1 MKNSIKRI
9 QSESMLSTLLSARI
23 LRKANT
29 YRYITLAAMALT
41 FAACSQDED
50 FDPQTDSDA
59 VRINATIGTVPQTR
73 LAYGDEDVNGEETT
87 TFTEED
93 QIRVQ
98 NTKRT
103 TKNIATYKLDA
114 DGKTWTI
121 ADGALVWNGSSTNQF
136 QAWYPANENASYDSF
151 ELPTDQSSDA
161 LLAAADWMTASTNEM
176 AKPTDGTINLAFQH
190 LLTMVTIRV
199 SGWGTEYLA
208 TEQSISDVEIHTIT
222 TSIGKDSE
230 GNAVNNDISS
240 TGIIPL
246 HKEVSG
252 TNSYTAIVC
261 PYVYTGNEKVMTLT
275 VNNQDN
281 LTVFALGN
289 KELTYYGLQPGKH
302 YTFFLKVGHDY
313 AEISSISVEEWETTD
328 NIDGGVAEGVVTQ

>member
-59 VRINATIGTVPQTR
+59 VRINATIGTMPQTR
-73 LAYGDEDVNGEETT
+73 LAYSDEDVNSEEAT
-87 TFTEED
+87 TFTEGD

-114 DGKTWTI
+114 DEKTWTI

-136 QAWYPANENASYDSF
+136 QAWYPANEKASYDSF
-151 ELPTDQSSDA
+151 KLPTDQSSDV
-161 LLAAADWMTASTNEM
+161 LLAAADWMTASTDEM
-176 AKPTDGTINLAFQH
+176 AKPTDGTINLAFRH
-190 LLTMVTIRV
+190 LLTMVTIKI
-199 SGWGTEYLA
+199 SMWGTEYPA
-208 TEQSISDVEIHTIT
+208 TEQSISDVKIHTIT
-222 TSIGKDSE
+222 TSIGKDNE

-240 TGIIPL
+240 TGITPL
-246 HKEVSG
+246 YKEVSG
-252 TNSYTAIVC
+252 INSYTAIVC
-261 PYVYTGNEKVMTLT
+261 PGKYAGDEKVMTLT

-289 KELTYYGLQPGKH
+289 KELTDYGLQPGKH
-302 YTFFLKVGHDY
+302 YTFHLKVGKNKLTLIHT
-313 AEISSISVEEWETTD
+313 TTD
-328 NIDGGVAEGVVTQ
+328 NLPGRWKNDSEVDLN

>member
-1 MKNSIKRI
+1 M
-9 QSESMLSTLLSARI
+9 
-23 LRKANT
+23 NT

-59 VRINATIGTVPQTR
+59 VRISATIGTMPQTR
-73 LAYGDEDVNGEETT
+73 LEYGAGYNGEEAT
-87 TFTEED
+87 TFTEGD

-121 ADGALVWNGSSTNQF
+121 ADGALVWNGSSTNRF
-136 QAWYPANENASYDSF
+136 QAWYPANDNASYDSF

-161 LLAAADWMTASTNEM
+161 LLAAADWMTASTDEM
-176 AKPTDGTINLAFQH
+176 AKPTDGTINLAFRH
-190 LLTMVTIRV
+190 LLTMVTIKI
-199 SGWGTEYLA
+199 SLWGTEYPA
-208 TEQSISDVEIHTIT
+208 TEQSISDVKIHTIT
-222 TSIGKDSE
+222 TSIGKDNE
-230 GNAVNNDISS
+230 GNAVNNDKSS

-246 HKEVSG
+246 YKEVSG
-252 TNSYTAIVC
+252 TDSYTAIVC
-261 PYVYTGNEKVMTLT
+261 PGKYAGDEKVMTLT
-275 VNNQDN
+275 VNKQDN

-289 KELTYYGLQPGKH
+289 KELTDYGLQPGKH
-302 YTFFLKVGHDY
+302 YTFLLKVGHDY

-328 NIDGGVAEGVVTQ
+328 NIDGGVAEEVVTQ

>member
-1 MKNSIKRI
+1 MYIT
-9 QSESMLSTLLSARI
+9 MM
-23 LRKANT
+23 T

-59 VRINATIGTVPQTR
+59 VRINATIGTMPQTR
-73 LAYGDEDVNGEETT
+73 LAYGDEDVNNEEAT
-87 TFTEED
+87 TFTEGD

-114 DGKTWTI
+114 DEKTWTI
-121 ADGALVWNGSSTNQF
+121 ADGALVWNGSSTNRF
-136 QAWYPANENASYDSF
+136 KAWYPANEKASYDSF
-151 ELPTDQSSDA
+151 ELPTDQSSDV
-161 LLAAADWMTASTNEM
+161 LLAAADWMTASTDEM

-190 LLTMVTIRV
+190 LLTMVTIKI
-199 SGWGTEYLA
+199 SMWGTEYPA
-208 TEQSISDVEIHTIT
+208 AEQSISDVKIHTIT

-230 GNAVNNDISS
+230 GNAVNKDISS

-261 PYVYTGNEKVMTLT
+261 PGKYADNDEVMTLT
-275 VNNQDN
+275 VNKQDK
-281 LTVFALGN
+281 LTVFAN
-289 KELTYYGLQPGKH
+289 KELTDNGLLPGKH
-302 YTFFLKVGHDY
+302 YTFHLKVGKEKWTLIHT
-313 AEISSISVEEWETTD
+313 TTD
-328 NIDGGVAEGVVTQ
+328 NLPGGWKNDSEVDLN